1 MYILLNKFRN
11 FRPKCR
17 LISLL
22 VMSHLWSI
30 LICVYEGSSS
40 VAVATCQERSHDTN
54 DSNYVTDVYYTETC
68 SEMETDSL

>member
-1 MYILLNKFRN
+1 
-11 FRPKCR
+11 
-17 LISLL
+17 
-22 VMSHLWSI
+22 MSHLWFI
-30 LICVYEGSSS
+30 LVRVYEGLSS

>member
-1 MYILLNKFRN
+1 
-11 FRPKCR
+11 
-17 LISLL
+17 
-22 VMSHLWSI
+22 MSHLWFI
-30 LICVYEGSSS
+30 LVCVYEGLSS